1 MTVASPLERLAP
13 KRLVWW
19 LLSRARSRWALRLIA
34 LPLLGRLVHA
44 VSHRVWPKG
53 RRAWV
58 AVEAGPARGL
68 ELLLDVRYDA
78 KSWLGRIEPELQAR
92 LPELVQ
98 PGAVVWDVGAH
109 TGFFTLLL
117 ARLTGEHG
125 RVVAFEPDDESLGAL
140 VAAVERNGFAN
151 VEVRPVAVWS
161 APGTVGFERR
171 SDAEGGAHG
180 AVLLERGTVEVAAT
194 TLDEEAAT
202 GPPPS
207 LVKIDVEG
215 GRSTSC
221 SGRRDFSRNGGRP
234 SCARYT
240 RRGAATRT
248 CSRASTGSSRGR
260 DTTSRSSIRAGA
272 PFTCWLGR
280 GDSSSFTP
288 RAGSRRSCI
297 NVGVARADEH
307 DGQLRTGLS
316 TLARRASATTNGAA
330 K

>member
-1 MTVASPLERLAP
+1 LTVASPLQRLAP
-13 KRLVWW
+13 RRLVWW

-34 LPLLGRLVHA
+34 FPLLGGLVHA

-180 AVLLERGTVEVAAT
+180 AVLLEGGTVEVAAT

-215 GRSTSC
+215 GEEHVLL
-221 SGRRDFSRNGGRP
+221 GASRLLSEWRP
-234 SCARYT
+234 TVVCEVHTA
-240 RRGAATRT
+240 RRGNEDLLPRVH
-248 CSRASTGSSRGR
+248 G
-260 DTTSRSSIRAGA
+260 ILAGA
-272 PFTCWLGR
+272 GYDVEELDPGR
-280 GDSSSFTP
+280 SP
-288 RAGSRRSCI
+288 
-297 NVGVARADEH
+297 VH
-307 DGQLRTGLS
+307 L
-316 TLARRASATTNGAA
+316 LARPRR
-330 K
+330 